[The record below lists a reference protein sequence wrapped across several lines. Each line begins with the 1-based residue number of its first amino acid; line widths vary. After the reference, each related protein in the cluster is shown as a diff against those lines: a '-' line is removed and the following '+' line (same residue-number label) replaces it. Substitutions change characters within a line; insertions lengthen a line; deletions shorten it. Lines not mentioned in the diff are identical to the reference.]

1 MTEGVDH
8 LLRGR
13 MKLLL
18 LDVEAV
24 GRDSPKYSENLAERV
39 RVVAIEKSV

>member
-18 LDVEAV
+18 ADVEAV
-24 GRDSPKYSENLAERV
+24 GRDSPEVFGNT
-39 RVVAIEKSV
+39 